1 MATEKQKRF
10 AELYVQTGNATQSYI
25 DAGYK
30 ATSREVAEANARRL
44 LGKDSVAAHV
54 DELNRAIKKSTIAS
68 LEEVKEFLTETLR
81 NPVEETKERL
91 KAADMLNK
99 TYGAYL
105 DRKELSGEVGIRVEV
120 DYGEDG

>member
-1 MATEKQKRF
+1 MAELNEKQKRF
-10 AELYVQTGNATQSYI
+10 AELYVQLGNAEEAARQ
-25 DAGYK
+25 AGY
-30 ATSREVAEANARRL
+30 SARGNTTKL
-44 LGKDSVAAHV
+44 LQNTTVAAYI
-54 DELNRAIKKSTIAS
+54 DELNQAIKKSTIAS

-120 DYGEDG
+120 DYGEDD